1 MKKLLLLA
9 TVAMTAS
16 AVWAFDNPLG
26 TEKVY
31 ELIPA
36 NGSLYRGGAVASTGT
51 WSSQWKSTDKE
62 PEVIFSTNVNNIMEK
77 ANGDLVFA
85 SGSSKSCT
93 YTFTANNDNWYVA
106 KIEFDCVSAGD
117 DGPRIVVGE
126 EATMLSTTLQHYEH
140 EFAYDEDAVFHLNG
154 ENNQV
159 TTSNFFVTVRKMAK
173 EDIADRIIK
182 KYSFAEFGALWT
194 VEAANEVNDAIMAK
208 AESYKDT
215 ETDVEAVST
224 DLRALAEQQLVDVLL
239 PLTNN
244 KYVTFKDRYTERFMA
259 AYKAGETDGE
269 TEITADCSRMITNG
283 DDMHAIWRI
292 TYDTDAK
299 RIRFHHYMTDLDL
312 GNNNL
317 NNTVLP
323 VYDHSELSDDAPG
336 ALFTLRPMRIHTS
349 GNTIYIVEM
358 EDNTNAADHL
368 FIHDNTSYSGPIKWN
383 TAETSPGSGWFV
395 TVLDINP
402 DGELA
407 GLLDLKNKPVVII
420 DMDTNKY
427 LTKIDDT
434 HAGYIDE
441 LTPAAIWNVNIEDE
455 DHFENGEIQV
465 KHVVSG
471 LYINDLNKELEQEP
485 KSSLKVIDY
494 VDEHASWYVVDNREL
509 NVAPEGYHHFSI
521 NEVSAEQKA
530 QIMEALLPNVRFE
543 LGNVPGTY
551 SFGNES
557 DDAAYNELKDK
568 VDAINGEEEFDYV
581 AADAIYNLQAPAIYD
596 MNALTA
602 PALVRIKTAP
612 VNITTVNAYITNSNN
627 NNVVGFDW
635 DPSAAEAE
643 NTIFVLHEGQLS
655 AYVGGSYMLSE
666 SANVPKMWEESFD
679 TENEGLTMNFVDG
692 TESELGAYLLNYDN
706 DGSSTPFCFLY
717 CGTGVPA
724 RSRFSD
730 IESSKHH
737 SQTPNLSYN
746 VEFVNQLTVNVDGD
760 YKLWRS
766 PVTVNFGD
774 YADNGAYVVEVKNN
788 TISTEAA
795 EAETNYGAG
804 TVFLLTKNI
813 IVTCVNGDNTV
824 AKTAGLGHHAV
835 KNHTFSPDKVYLTI
849 HEDQSPEPAP
859 ETQGLYYD
867 TPEGAQQVRLLV
879 KKVNEETTET
889 IPAHTPVIEAEP
901 TADAEL
907 NDGDAIMLPLG
918 GSTDTTEIMEITGVK
933 KAAEGIYDL
942 QGRRLAAPVKGLNI
956 INGKKT
962 MVK

>member
-1 MKKLLLLA
+1 MKKLLLLSCL
-9 TVAMTAS
+9 VLTAS
-16 AVWAFDNPLG
+16 AAWAYDNPLG

-31 ELIPA
+31 EVNLA
-36 NGSLYRGGAVASTGT
+36 NGAIYKGGTASDAGT
-51 WSSQWKSTDKE
+51 WCSQWKSTDKE
-62 PEVIFSTNVNNIMEK
+62 PEVIFSTNVNNIK
-77 ANGDLVFA
+77 GNASKNLIFA
-85 SGSSKSCT
+85 SGQSQSCT

-126 EATMLSTTLQHYEH
+126 EATMLTTTIQHYER
-140 EFAYDEDAVFHLNG
+140 EFSYDEDAVFFLNG
-154 ENNQV
+154 KNHQV
-159 TTSNFFVTVRKMAK
+159 TTSNFVVTVRKMAK

-182 KYSFAEFGALWT
+182 KYSFAEFGSLWS
-194 VEAANEVNDAIMAK
+194 VDDANAVNDAIMAK
-208 AESYKDT
+208 AEAHKDS
-215 ETDVEAVST
+215 ETDVEAVNT
-224 DLRALAEQQLVDVLL
+224 ELRALAEQQLTEVLL
-239 PLTNN
+239 PQVNN
-244 KYVTFKDRYTERFMA
+244 KFVTFKGRNTDRYIA

-269 TEITADCSRMITNG
+269 TEITADCTRMITNG

-299 RIRFHHYMTDLDL
+299 RIRFHHYVTDLDL
-312 GNNNL
+312 GNTNAS
-317 NNTVLP
+317 TTILP
-323 VYDHSELSDDAPG
+323 VFDHSDISEDAPG
-336 ALFTLRPMRIHTS
+336 ALFTLRPVRIHTAGS
-349 GNTIYIVEM
+349 SIFIVEM
-358 EDNTNAADHL
+358 EDNTSADARH
-368 FIHDNTSYSGPIKWN
+368 FIHDDEGYNGPIKGN
-383 TAETSPGSGWFV
+383 TAETAPGSGWYI

-455 DHFENGEIQV
+455 DHFENGEIEV

-471 LYINDLNKELEQEP
+471 LYINDLNKELET
-485 KSSLKVIDY
+485 KSNSSLKVIDY
-494 VDEHASWYVVDNREL
+494 VDEHASWYVVDNRDL
-509 NVAPEGYHHFSI
+509 NVAPAGYHHFSI

-530 QIMEALLPNVRFE
+530 QIMEALMPNVRFE

-551 SFGNES
+551 SFGNEA
-557 DDAAYNELKDK
+557 DDAKYNELKGK
-568 VDAINGEEEFDYV
+568 IDAINGEEEFDFIS
-581 AADAIYNLQAPAIYD
+581 ADAIYNLPTPSIYD
-596 MNALTA
+596 LNALTA

-612 VNITTVNAYITNSNN
+612 VNISTVNAYITNSNN

-643 NTIFVLHEGQLS
+643 STIFVLHEGQLS
-655 AYVGGSYMLSE
+655 TYVGGNYMLSE
-666 SANVPKMWEESFD
+666 SANIPKMWEESFD
-679 TENEGLTMNFVDG
+679 TDNEGLTMNFVDG
-692 TESELGAYLLNYDN
+692 TESELGAYLLNYAD
-706 DGSSTPFCFLY
+706 DGSQYCFLY
-717 CGTGVPA
+717 CGTGVPG
-724 RSRFSD
+724 RSRFATID
-730 IESSKHH
+730 AALHH
-737 SQTPNLSYN
+737 NQTPNLSYN
-746 VEFVNQLTVNVDGD
+746 VEFVNQLTVNVDSD
-760 YKLWRS
+760 YKLWRT
-766 PVTVNFGD
+766 PVAVNFGD

-804 TVFLLTKNI
+804 TIFLLTKNI
-813 IVTCVNGDNTV
+813 VVNCVNGDNTV

-835 KNHTFSPDKVYLTI
+835 KIHTFSPDKVYLTI
-849 HEDQSPEPAP
+849 HEDQSPEAAP

-867 TPEGAQQVRLLV
+867 APEGAQQVRMLV
-879 KKVNEETTET
+879 KKVNEDTTET
-889 IPAHTPVIEAEP
+889 IPAHTPVIEADP
-901 TADAEL
+901 TTDAEL
-907 NDGDAIMLPLG
+907 KDGDALMLPLG
-918 GSTDTTEIMEITGVK
+918 GSTDTTEIMEISGVN

-962 MVK
+962 IVK